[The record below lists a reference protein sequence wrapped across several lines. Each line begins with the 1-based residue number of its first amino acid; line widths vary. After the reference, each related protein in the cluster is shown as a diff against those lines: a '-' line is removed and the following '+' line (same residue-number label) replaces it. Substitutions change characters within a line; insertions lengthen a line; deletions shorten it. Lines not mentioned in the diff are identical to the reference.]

1 MRLTDEQ
8 LDALRLID
16 SPTVSN
22 AIERLQ
28 VRPRLEGFAG
38 WELRCA
44 FPELGTMLGYAV
56 TCTADTTT
64 PSRVDA
70 KGQLRLWDVVER
82 APKPAVIVIKDIGP
96 ERSRSCHMGEVMA
109 TTAKALGAV
118 GCVSDGGLRDVMEV
132 RALGGFQY
140 FCPGFVVSHG
150 NPVICEVGLP
160 VTISGLVVQPGDLLH
175 GDLNGIVVVPESVAS
190 RVADEAA
197 RVREAER
204 EVLDFVRQPANHFAH
219 RRDFPGVERLR
230 VEAGAGD
237 DWDAR
242 SHRQLPQETDV
253 APHVGMAAVN
263 DATDALASCDR
274 ELVNH
279 EIEVLRK
286 IRASRRCQCASAEG
300 GCGIRR

>member
-38 WELRCA
+38 WDLRCA

-109 TTAKALGAV
+109 NQLERV
-118 GCVSDGGLRDVMEV
+118 
-132 RALGGFQY
+132 
-140 FCPGFVVSHG
+140 
-150 NPVICEVGLP
+150 
-160 VTISGLVVQPGDLLH
+160 LL
-175 GDLNGIVVVPESVAS
+175 
-190 RVADEAA
+190 
-197 RVREAER
+197 
-204 EVLDFVRQPANHFAH
+204 
-219 RRDFPGVERLR
+219 
-230 VEAGAGD
+230 
-237 DWDAR
+237 
-242 SHRQLPQETDV
+242 
-253 APHVGMAAVN
+253 
-263 DATDALASCDR
+263 
-274 ELVNH
+274 
-279 EIEVLRK
+279 VLR
-286 IRASRRCQCASAEG
+286 CDQG
-300 GCGIRR
+300 